1 MQLPNLS
8 TIAAAYADFHS
19 TVDGLDGA
27 LAVIAATALMWYALR
42 KLCA

>member
-1 MQLPNLS
+1 MQHLH
-8 TIAAAYADFHS
+8 TFTAAYADFHS

-27 LAVIAATALMWYALR
+27 LAVIAATALIWYVLR